1 MARGR
6 IIVSDITKDKR
17 VNDLSDDTSR
27 LAFTWLVTFA
37 DREGRTHGDPAIVRS
52 MVFPRRDD
60 ISVDQMRQYIAEWA
74 ACGLVTWYEAEG
86 DHWIAFPSF
95 EKHQTGFDQRHEPQS
110 IVPEPPQAMPVR
122 EPEIVRT
129 SHVQCTAEVNRKEEK
144 RSEEKGA
151 TRKRAEPP
159 PPAIVAFRE
168 AAGGKLLPRK
178 ATWATIVKAIPD
190 TEPALQKWRD
200 VVAAWM
206 CTPYSP
212 QNINGMLDWYRDGI
226 PERMKGHSNGRQS
239 TDGPSQP
246 PEWCSRTNAG
256 LADGSLRVVETFG
269 Q

>member
-1 MARGR
+1 MPKYRKLWLKTTESLDINEMPDDFTRLLWVLLPLGLDCEGRGQDNIAWIKAKVMPLREDVTHKQVADAMAWYAARGM
-6 IIVSDITKDKR
+6 IIRYTVAGRRYFHVPTFKHYQGNTLKEAASD
-17 VNDLSDDTSR
+17 
-27 LAFTWLVTFA
+27 
-37 DREGRTHGDPAIVRS
+37 
-52 MVFPRRDD
+52 
-60 ISVDQMRQYIAEWA
+60 Y
-74 ACGLVTWYEAEG
+74 
-86 DHWIAFPSF
+86 
-95 EKHQTGFDQRHEPQS
+95 
-110 IVPEPPQAMPVR
+110 PEPPVVTNSGPT
-122 EPEIVRT
+122 PDLLRT
-129 SHVQCTAEVNRKEEK
+129 NSTTDADADADTDAYTDTACT
-144 RSEEKGA
+144 
-151 TRKRAEPP
+151 TRKRAAPP
-159 PPAIVAFRE
+159 PIQIVAFQE